1 MKRTFNL
8 GSEWL
13 YFKIY
18 CGVKSAD
25 FILVDYLKE
34 TIAQLLAQ
42 KHISKWFF
50 IRYNDPESHLRLRFK
65 IDNPENLGK
74 VITTLHPIFE
84 TLQQQNLVWKIQ
96 TDTYVRE
103 LERYGSN
110 TYEISESI
118 FQADSELILEYIAL
132 KPYFE
137 NDSISILF
145 SFLAVD
151 QFLSLFSLTSED
163 KYQLLDRM
171 QLSFKNEFQ
180 ADKTL
185 KKELDKHYR
194 EMEKSIFSFLHWEE
208 NELFIPL
215 YEAILDKTKKIK
227 EDIALLEKNLE
238 VNLFSCLNSHIH
250 MLLNRQFTSRQ
261 REYELLIYD
270 HLYRY
275 YKANYFKEVVVNTH

>member
-18 CGVKSAD
+18 CGVKTAD
-25 FILVDYLKE
+25 FILVDYLKD
-34 TIAQLLAQ
+34 TIEQLLAQ
-42 KHISKWFF
+42 QYISKWFF
-50 IRYNDPESHLRLRFK
+50 IRYNDSDAHLRLRFK

-74 VITTLHPIFE
+74 VITTLHPILE
-84 TLQQQNLVWKIQ
+84 SLQKQNLIWKIQ

-110 TYEISESI
+110 TYEISENI

-137 NDSISILF
+137 NDTTALLF

-151 QFLSLFSLTSED
+151 QFLSLFSLTLED
-163 KYQLLDRM
+163 KYNLLDRM

-180 ADKTL
+180 ADKIL
-185 KKELDKHYR
+185 KKELDKQYR
-194 EMEKSIFSFLHWEE
+194 DMEISIFSFLHWEE
-208 NELFIPL
+208 KELFNPL
-215 YEAILDKTKKIK
+215 YEAILYKTEKIK
-227 EDIALLEKNLE
+227 EGTVFLEKNLE
-238 VNLFSCLNSHIH
+238 IDLFSFLSSHIH

-275 YKANYFKEVVVNTH
+275 YKANYFKEVRVRI

>member
-1 MKRTFNL
+1 MKRTFSL

-18 CGVKSAD
+18 CGVKTAD

-34 TIAQLLAQ
+34 TIEQLLAQ
-42 KHISKWFF
+42 QYISKWFF
-50 IRYNDPESHLRLRFK
+50 IRYNDPDAHLRLRFK
-65 IDNPENLGK
+65 IDNPENLGL

-84 TLQQQNLVWKIQ
+84 TLQKQNLIWKIQ

-137 NDSISILF
+137 NDSTAILF

-163 KYQLLDRM
+163 KYSLLDRM
-171 QLSFKNEFQ
+171 QISFKNEFQ

-185 KKELDKHYR
+185 KKELDKQYR
-194 EMEKSIFSFLHWEE
+194 DMETSIFSFLNWEE
-208 NELFIPL
+208 KELFNPL

-227 EDIALLEKNLE
+227 ENIALLEKNLE
-238 VNLFSCLNSHIH
+238 IDLFSFLSSHIH
-250 MLLNRQFTSRQ
+250 MLLNRQFTSCQ
-261 REYELLIYD
+261 REYELIIYD

-275 YKANYFKEVVVNTH
+275 YKATYFKEVQVSS